1 MSGKEI
7 DIGLNVL
14 DHQLLDRDGRRCG
27 NVDDLAIEGGAGEVP
42 EVVAILC
49 GPGYWGQ
56 RASWIGRLASRI
68 GGGRKVQVPWSEV
81 RKLDSAVELKR
92 GASELG
98 LGRGDDLLRPYV
110 DKIPGA
116 GR

>member
-1 MSGKEI
+1 LSEQI
-7 DIGLNVL
+7 EIGLRVL
-14 DHQLLDRDGRRCG
+14 DRQLLDKNGRRCG

-42 EVVAILC
+42 EVVAILV

-56 RASWIGRLASRI
+56 RAGRIGRLAGWI
-68 GGGRKVQVPWSEV
+68 GGGARVRVAWADV

-92 GASELG
+92 SATELG
-98 LGRGDDLLRPYV
+98 LGRGDDRLRPYV
-110 DKIPGA
+110 SRIPGA